1 MTTAHLQYKIFD
13 WLRLRE
19 TLSYNNLSNTAKSN
33 FYYSSMGQD
42 TLVENTH
49 KTSATKFE
57 RLHNEIQTLVKVPFK
72 NERINALTGTT
83 SPYEDSRGL
92 FQVNTFS
99 HTKVNS
105 SMLYDPEYNATY
117 QMKNLKPVYDEGV
130 KKGLT
135 GVVLTEYVEKYGQ
148 RPQWTQTVSNNISK
162 YYNEYTGG
170 SNSMWDGTNEGLQGE
185 NGKINILDVVKFY
198 SMDFMLFILLL
209 FSLYMVFINK
219 GGK

>member
-1 MTTAHLQYKIFD
+1 
-13 WLRLRE
+13 
-19 TLSYNNLSNTAKSN
+19 
-33 FYYSSMGQD
+33 
-42 TLVENTH
+42 
-49 KTSATKFE
+49 
-57 RLHNEIQTLVKVPFK
+57 
-72 NERINALTGTT
+72 
-83 SPYEDSRGL
+83 
-92 FQVNTFS
+92 
-99 HTKVNS
+99 
-105 SMLYDPEYNATY
+105 MLYDPEYNATY